1 VSVIRVKTNRL
12 VDKKKTIRKIL
23 LLSLWLFVIGGMT
36 TLLVAANR
44 KEKQHVCREVLIG
57 IQGSG
62 DKFYIEKEEILEL
75 VEKTY
80 GRSLINRPLKAIN
93 LGSLEKALENHTWI
107 RDAELYFDSKD
118 ALHIAVHE
126 REPIARVFATNGT
139 SFYIDSS
146 GHKMKLVDQLGARLP
161 VITGYTY
168 VKRMDGKDSAFLS
181 EVKHV
186 SQFIYGNPFWNAQV
200 GQIDITPQKTFELVP
215 VVGDHIIRIGKG
227 ENIEQKLN
235 RLMVFYK
242 QVMSK
247 VGFNKYAALDVRY
260 EHQVVAVKKEPASPV
275 DSIQLQKNIE
285 ELMKRAALQEVDDN
299 MLPGTNN
306 DTPATNDSIVSPT
319 AVQTNSVSTKTN
331 PNPTV
336 LQRSSSNTARK
347 TTQSQPAENPK
358 QQVRKNDVKPKAVMR
373 RSQ

>member
-1 VSVIRVKTNRL
+1 M
-12 VDKKKTIRKIL
+12 
-23 LLSLWLFVIGGMT
+23 LSLWLLVIGGMT
-36 TLLVAANR
+36 TLLIAANR
-44 KEKQHVCREVLIG
+44 KEKQHLCREVLVG

-62 DKFYIEKEEILEL
+62 DKFYIEKEEILGL
-75 VEKTY
+75 VEKTH
-80 GRSLINRPLKAIN
+80 GRPLINRPLKAIN
-93 LGSLEKALENHTWI
+93 LVSLEKALENHTWI

-146 GHKMKLVDQLGARLP
+146 GHKMTLVYRLGARLP

-247 VGFNKYAALDVRY
+247 VGFNKYAALDLRFKN
-260 EHQVVAVKKEPASPV
+260 QVVAVKKEATSPV

-299 MLPGTNN
+299 MLPGTTS
-306 DTPATNDSIVSPT
+306 DTPDRNDSTIRPATVH
-319 AVQTNSVSTKTN
+319 SVAAKIN
-331 PNPTV
+331 PNPT
-336 LQRSSSNTARK
+336 LIQRSSSNTAMK
-347 TTQSQPAENPK
+347 TSQSRPAEDQK
-358 QQVRKNDVKPKAVMR
+358 RRSDVKPKAVMKR
-373 RSQ
+373 N